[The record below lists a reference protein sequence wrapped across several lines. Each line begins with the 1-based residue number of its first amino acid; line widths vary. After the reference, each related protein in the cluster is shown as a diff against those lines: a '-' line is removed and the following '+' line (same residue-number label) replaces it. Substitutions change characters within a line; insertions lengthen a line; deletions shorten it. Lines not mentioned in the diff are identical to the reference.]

1 MFVKKIIAQSRALL
15 EALFVLQCGLVID
28 NQRPGQHSQFLQ
40 CFYHKTRS
48 GEIIFSIIAHN
59 RRQWVTK
66 FRKKMMKLHVQRCNQ
81 RNGQWKCSQ
90 MCSCIRLACRTNRA
104 SSTLPILDEMFWW
117 TGGGSLKG
125 WMVNPSKKHH
135 GGRRHHLN
143 LPHHQLQGGA
153 PAHLAVAWRCVEWK
167 T

>member
-1 MFVKKIIAQSRALL
+1 MWVSDWQSESDLDSICNSCNVFIIKHDLVKSFSQLLPIIGDEGDKIS
-15 EALFVLQCGLVID
+15 
-28 NQRPGQHSQFLQ
+28 
-40 CFYHKTRS
+40 
-48 GEIIFSIIAHN
+48 
-59 RRQWVTK
+59 
-66 FRKKMMKLHVQRCNQ
+66 KKMMKLHVQRCNQ

-117 TGGGSLKG
+117 TGGESLKG

-143 LPHHQLQGGA
+143 LPHHQLKGGA
-153 PAHLAVAWRCVEWK
+153 PAYLAVAGRCVEWK